1 MRFTARIVIY
11 SPFFLSTL
19 SVLILTTSSL
29 FSSPS
34 SQVIQEG
41 ADLQSEVT
49 TLEDSLRDFT
59 SDLDRLL
66 LG

>member
-1 MRFTARIVIY
+1 MF
-11 SPFFLSTL
+11 SSSL
-19 SVLILTTSSL
+19 SL
-29 FSSPS
+29 FSLSIPL
-34 SQVIQEG
+34 QVIQEG